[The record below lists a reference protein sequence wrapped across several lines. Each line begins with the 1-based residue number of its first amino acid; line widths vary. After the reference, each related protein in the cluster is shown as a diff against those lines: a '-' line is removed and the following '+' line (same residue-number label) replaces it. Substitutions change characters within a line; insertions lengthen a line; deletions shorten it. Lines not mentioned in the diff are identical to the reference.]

1 MGYRLFLLLWVSA
14 WAIPAIAQRWT
25 VEIQA
30 RVSRT
35 QIGLRETVVYTVE
48 VTGSLPN
55 ALRMPEPPPT
65 EGLALVYPMPT
76 VHRQYSLTGGR
87 IQQRIRYSWR
97 FRPVRPGKAR
107 IGAFQ
112 LQVGDQTL
120 STEPI
125 ELIVYD
131 TPTAPPATV
140 APAPSPITPD
150 LFIEATLQPTTPY
163 EHQQTVLEYRL
174 FFREGLQV
182 WRNRLVGSWETEGFW
197 RETLDVEDRP
207 LPERV
212 LRHGT
217 PYYTFVL
224 QRVAL
229 FPTRSGTLHIDSL
242 TVESEVS
249 QRPDPLDPF
258 ATLLHPSQS
267 KPRRVSAPA
276 LTVSVRPLPDGA
288 PPDFIDAVGQ
298 FRLEAE
304 ATPTEVT
311 AGEPVTV
318 TLQLSGTGNLP
329 TLTVP
334 QPDVDTSFARY
345 LTDDA
350 LTLNRRGARLTGTRT
365 LTYVLVPRQAGRFSL
380 QPIRFSYFDPEGGV
394 YRTLTA
400 SLPTLVVHPAPVAP
414 AASVATL
421 PPTSSHPPFLQTRR
435 LLPYVGGGLLALL
448 ALLLWLRRRPQ
459 SGRPDRPTSIR
470 SATLPPP
477 TLEPRLFYRR
487 LETTLRL
494 AAGRYLEEDVR
505 GLTHTRLCERLRQH
519 GLPEAVVTRL
529 RHLLA
534 TCEAACYA
542 PTPPDPAQ
550 TLHHHREAKR
560 LLQCL
565 DRNIPSQAES

>member
-1 MGYRLFLLLWVSA
+1 MRCRCFLILVLSLWTVPV
-14 WAIPAIAQRWT
+14 IGQRWT

-48 VTGSLPN
+48 VIGSLPN

-107 IGAFQ
+107 IGAFR

-120 STEPI
+120 STAPI
-125 ELIVYD
+125 ELTVYNA
-131 TPTAPPATV
+131 PTAPPAT
-140 APAPSPITPD
+140 ATPDPSPAPD

-217 PYYTFVL
+217 AYYTFVL
-224 QRVAL
+224 QRIAL
-229 FPTRSGTLHIDSL
+229 FPTRSGTLHIDPL

-249 QRPDPLDPF
+249 LRPDPLDPF
-258 ATLLHPSQS
+258 ATLLQPTQS
-267 KPRRVSAPA
+267 EPRRVSAPA
-276 LTVSVRPLPDGA
+276 LTVSVRPLPGNA
-288 PPDFIDAVGQ
+288 PPDFVDAVGQ
-298 FRLEAE
+298 FRLEVE
-304 ATPTEVT
+304 VTPTEVT
-311 AGEPVTV
+311 AGDPVTV

-334 QPDVDTSFARY
+334 RPDVDTSFTRY
-345 LTDDA
+345 LTNDA
-350 LTLNRRGARLTGTRT
+350 LTLNRRGTRLTGTRT
-365 LTYVLVPRQAGRFSL
+365 LTYVLVPRRTGRFSL
-380 QPIRFSYFDPEGGV
+380 PPIRFAYFDPEGGV
-394 YRTLTA
+394 YRSLTA
-400 SLPTLVVHPAPVAP
+400 PLPALVVHPAPVAP
-414 AASVATL
+414 ATSEATL
-421 PPTSSHPPFLQTRR
+421 PPITSRPPFLRALR
-435 LLPYVGGGLLALL
+435 LLPYVGGGLLLL
-448 ALLLWLRRRPQ
+448 ALLLWLHRRQQLDR
-459 SGRPDRPTSIR
+459 RDRPILIR
-470 SATLPPP
+470 SETLPPA
-477 TLEPRLFYRR
+477 TLKPRLFYRR
-487 LETTLRL
+487 LEATLRL

-505 GLTHTRLCERLRQH
+505 GLTHTRLCERLRQR

-534 TCEAACYA
+534 ACEAACYA

-550 TLHHHREAKR
+550 TLHHHREAER
-560 LLQCL
+560 LLQYL
-565 DRNIPSQAES
+565 NRNVHSQVES